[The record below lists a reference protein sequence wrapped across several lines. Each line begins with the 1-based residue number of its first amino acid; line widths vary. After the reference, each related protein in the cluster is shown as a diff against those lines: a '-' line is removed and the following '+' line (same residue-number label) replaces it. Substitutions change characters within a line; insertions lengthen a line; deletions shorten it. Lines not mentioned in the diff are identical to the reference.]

1 MFGHADLH
9 SESPR
14 HSVKLFTDIYV
25 CSRMNIQC
33 FLDHET
39 VCDFAW
45 PNTKPRS
52 GPILDFDPFW
62 EQTYPLVIKHGD
74 GKNQVIDY
82 S

>member
-1 MFGHADLH
+1 
-9 SESPR
+9 
-14 HSVKLFTDIYV
+14 
-25 CSRMNIQC
+25 MNIQC
-33 FLDHET
+33 FLDNET

-82 S
+82 N